1 MKTLVFAAAAFAIVS
16 LAAAQ
21 SVKAA
26 DLIYGTKSHHQPR
39 KVVQLP
45 DEVRPCSGDILCR
58 IRPYNGFRDPNYT
71 GCRKERVRET
81 MPDGTLGIR
90 RLVAC

>member
-1 MKTLVFAAAAFAIVS
+1 MKTLVSAAATLAIVS

-58 IRPYNGFRDPNYT
+58 IRPYAGFRDPNYT
-71 GCRKERVRET
+71 GCRKVRVREIT
-81 MPDGTLGIR
+81 SDGTVGIR
-90 RLVAC
+90 RLVSC

>member
-1 MKTLVFAAAAFAIVS
+1 MKTLVSAAATLAIVS

-21 SVKAA
+21 SVNAS
-26 DLIYGTKSHHQPR
+26 DLIYSTKSHHQPR

-58 IRPYNGFRDPNYT
+58 IRPYNGFRDPSYT
-71 GCRKERVRET
+71 GCRKVRVREIT
-81 MPDGTLGIR
+81 PDGSVGIR